1 MLRGGVGFYGVRN
14 PQLQGVINKFPPGN
28 ILPVHEGHG
37 GALIA
42 GAPSAPGTV
51 QVGFLVLRHTVVNHM
66 GHIFH
71 INTAGGNVGCH
82 QNIDFAVAEGT
93 QRLLTRTLV
102 EVAVQ
107 GSGGEPARN
116 QLIGNPRRIPFGFGE
131 NDGAPTPLCT
141 QDTAQHLVFIHMVH
155 PVHHLPD

>member
-1 MLRGGVGFYGVRN
+1 
-14 PQLQGVINKFPPGN
+14 
-28 ILPVHEGHG
+28 
-37 GALIA
+37 
-42 GAPSAPGTV
+42 
-51 QVGFLVLRHTVVNHM
+51 M
-66 GHIFH
+66 GHVFH
-71 INTAGGNVGCH
+71 INTAGGNIGRH
-82 QNIDFAVAEGT
+82 QNIDLAVAEGT
-93 QRLLTRTLV
+93 QRLLTCTLI

>member
-1 MLRGGVGFYGVRN
+1 M
-14 PQLQGVINKFPPGN
+14 
-28 ILPVHEGHG
+28 
-37 GALIA
+37 
-42 GAPSAPGTV
+42 
-51 QVGFLVLRHTVVNHM
+51 
-66 GHIFH
+66 
-71 INTAGGNVGCH
+71 
-82 QNIDFAVAEGT
+82 
-93 QRLLTRTLV
+93 
-102 EVAVQ
+102 Q